1 MRPKL
6 PRKVCRSQSLW
17 ALSLIFPFL
26 PIPYPFCYLLR
37 RLGAIAPILPL
48 YTISLGPLHH
58 KFLPVRPSSILGHDC
73 LLPNK
78 HTI

>member
-6 PRKVCRSQSLW
+6 PKKVCRSQSLW

-26 PIPYPFCYLLR
+26 PIPYPFCHLLR

-48 YTISLGPLHH
+48 YTISLGPLESQIS
-58 KFLPVRPSSILGHDC
+58 PGPPQLGHGC